1 MVAGVVMAAHG
12 WGWGVWGGAHTHV
25 NTENGL
31 LKLVAL
37 LTVTG
42 PLQSAVAYVRL
53 GYKLE
58 RTSGSSIL

>member
-1 MVAGVVMAAHG
+1 MG
-12 WGWGVWGGAHTHV
+12 WGGVWGVRTHV

-42 PLQSAVAYVRL
+42 PLQSAVAYVRS